1 MGSTYQASS
10 LIEFTGSQDSSNIFP
25 PKEWHQCWY
34 LMKWCARS
42 WAAKMGSIE
51 SAKICEYFHF
61 QEVKGIPYFSKSFV
75 TAKWKANSTPVIFR
89 VEVYLLLNFHLNFQK
104 KILGT
109 FEDCRKHPLRMLSF
123 SSWWFRENAIVG
135 FIAWHNML
143 TSDTFLWFFSLMYIS
158 HFIKNI
164 SIQITEYFWGK
175 NYLIP
180 FVTLSFIR

>member
-1 MGSTYQASS
+1 
-10 LIEFTGSQDSSNIFP
+10 
-25 PKEWHQCWY
+25 
-34 LMKWCARS
+34 
-42 WAAKMGSIE
+42 MGSIE

-109 FEDCRKHPLRMLSF
+109 FEDCRKHPQSRDAVILKLMISGKCDCRVHCLTQ
-123 SSWWFRENAIVG
+123 
-135 FIAWHNML
+135 FIICLHQIPFF
-143 TSDTFLWFFSLMYIS
+143 DFFSLMYIS